1 MEVRRSRNHCPTESN
16 SRGRWHSGERSE
28 QEMEI
33 CDWEAKLHEKW
44 GNHLRKMFR
53 GEKYR
58 AEWGSQRGVEE
69 KAQQCHDTNY
79 QEKSTTRWRIQQ
91 LLRNQ
96 TIRQNKAWII
106 LTQSKGRG
114 GSKTFNKEE
123 SRYSRLGGSR
133 NVLCVVA
140 IWIIMRNFQ
149 RKRAVKG
156 PSEENGKSMLG
167 GPELPCHKGEV
178 EWSESRSVVSHSLR
192 PRGLHSPWN
201 SPGQN
206 TGVGSLSLLQVI
218 FPTQGSDPGL
228 PHWKEVLYG
237 VGSLSL
243 LQGIFPTQGSDP
255 GLPHWKQALY
265 RLSRKGRNSLDG
277 RQLSIYRVSLFLC
290 WVFWPSDESTCPI
303 SETYFQGIKLYSITK
318 ETTT

>member
-1 MEVRRSRNHCPTESN
+1 MTP
-16 SRGRWHSGERSE
+16 
-28 QEMEI
+28 
-33 CDWEAKLHEKW
+33 
-44 GNHLRKMFR
+44 
-53 GEKYR
+53 
-58 AEWGSQRGVEE
+58 
-69 KAQQCHDTNY
+69 DT
-79 QEKSTTRWRIQQ
+79 STTKWRIQQ

-96 TIRQNKAWII
+96 TIRQNKAWIV
-106 LTQSKGRG
+106 LTQSKDRG

-123 SRYSRLGGSR
+123 SRYSSLCGSR
-133 NVLCVVA
+133 NVLCVVV

-156 PSEENGKSMLG
+156 PSEENGKSVLG

-192 PRGLHSPWN
+192 ARGLHSPWN
-201 SPGQN
+201 SPGQS
-206 TGVGSLSLLQVI
+206 T
-218 FPTQGSDPGL
+218 
-228 PHWKEVLYG
+228 G

-255 GLPHWKQALY
+255 GLPHWKQVLY
-265 RLSRKGRNSLDG
+265 WLSCKGRNSLDG

-318 ETTT
+318 DTTT